1 MKLSLVAVVA
11 LFMPAAMFCQ
21 EYRGTITGSVVDQS
35 GAMIAGAKIVVTQT
49 QTNAKIETVSDSA
62 GQYTAPF
69 LSPGDYD
76 ISAKIAGFKEFVR
89 KGVQLGSGDRL

>member
-1 MKLSLVAVVA
+1 MKLSLVAVIA
-11 LFMPAAMFCQ
+11 LSLPAAMFAQ
-21 EYRGTITGSVVDQS
+21 EYRGTITGSVVDQT
-35 GAMIAGAKIVVTQT
+35 GAMVPGAKVLVTET

-76 ISAKIAGFKEFVR
+76 IR
-89 KGVQLGSGDRL
+89 